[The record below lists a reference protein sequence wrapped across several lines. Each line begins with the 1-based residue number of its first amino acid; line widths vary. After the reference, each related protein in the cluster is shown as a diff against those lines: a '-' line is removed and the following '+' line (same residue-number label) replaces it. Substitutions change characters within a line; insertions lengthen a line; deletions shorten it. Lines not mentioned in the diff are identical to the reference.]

1 MKIIHLYDPPHLLK
15 GIKNNLLNKNAIRD
29 HIIDLYEI
37 DINIQD
43 IKMLPRLTL
52 EHIDR
57 NKIKKMKVK
66 NATQVLS
73 ERVSSIMSY
82 SSTINVL
89 KENAKGT
96 ADFCL
101 LFDRTFDP

>member
-1 MKIIHLYDPPHLLK
+1 
-15 GIKNNLLNKNAIRD
+15 
-29 HIIDLYEI
+29 
-37 DINIQD
+37 
-43 IKMLPRLTL
+43 MLPRLTL

-82 SSTINVL
+82 SSS
-89 KENAKGT
+89 K
-96 ADFCL
+96 FYCL
-101 LFDRTFDP
+101 L